1 MTTGKRRM
9 TVIWL
14 VIILVFSLTACSKQE
29 LADRRGEMLF
39 YDQDDLTDGFYIRNE
54 DGTFTPVMHGAE
66 GYGGMVL
73 EPSLDRYLWFTENT
87 FAMRTLI
94 PVLDKKTELVAVF
107 SDDSAM
113 PPAYTLEKY
122 KERGHTIGVKLYK
135 DGTRM
140 YFKTRSD
147 DICSDSQ
154 IGMGIAGTQNLPS
167 EVVLSEFNE
176 KPSMPFSSVDQNLNM
191 LLGLKEN
198 GKYQIGFYIGTYFMS
213 KEAIADTLVFQSE
226 QIYKLSSPFEKT
238 KQGYF
243 IMKMPSDATEGYYYI
258 CDAGLFYYEK

>member
-1 MTTGKRRM
+1 MTTGKRR
-9 TVIWL
+9 TASILL
-14 VIILVFSLTACSKQE
+14 VIALMLSFTACSKQE

-39 YDQDDLTDGFYIRNE
+39 YDQEELTDGFYIRNE

-73 EPSLDRYLWFTENT
+73 ESSPDRYLWFTENT
-87 FAMRTLI
+87 FAMKGLI
-94 PVLDKKTELVAVF
+94 PVLNKKAELVAVF

-122 KERGHTIGVKLYK
+122 KERGYTIGVKLYK

-167 EVVLSEFNE
+167 EVNLSEFNE
-176 KPSMPFSSVDQNLNM
+176 KSSMPFSSVDQNLNM

-198 GKYQIGFYIGTYFMS
+198 GRYQIGFYVGTYFMS

-226 QIYKLSSPFEKT
+226 QIYQLTSPFKKT
-238 KQGYF
+238 KEGYF
-243 IMKMPSDATEGYYYI
+243 IMNMPESSEKGYYYI
-258 CDAGLFYYEK
+258 CDAGLFYYDK

>member
-1 MTTGKRRM
+1 MTLGKRRM
-9 TVIWL
+9 TTLLIVITL
-14 VIILVFSLTACSKQE
+14 TLSFTACSKQE

-39 YDQDDLTDGFYIRNE
+39 YDQDELTDGFYIRNE

-73 EPSLDRYLWFTENT
+73 ESSLDRYLWFTENT
-87 FAMRTLI
+87 LAMKSLI
-94 PVLDKKTELVAVF
+94 PVLNKKTELVAVF

-122 KERGHTIGVKLYK
+122 KERGYTIGVKFYK

-154 IGMGIAGTQNLPS
+154 IGMGITGTQNLPA

-176 KPSMPFSSVDQNLNM
+176 KSSMPFSSIDQNLNM

-198 GKYQIGFYIGTYFMS
+198 GKYQIGFYVGTYFMS

-226 QIYKLSSPFEKT
+226 QIYQLTSPFKKT
-238 KQGYF
+238 KEGYF
-243 IMKMPSDATEGYYYI
+243 VVKMPETVGEGYYYI
-258 CDAGLFYYEK
+258 CDAGLLYYDK